1 MKTKM
6 VNIRRK
12 VVAGVLVATCMFST
26 SAMIATPVSAATNNS
41 SQVIETSIESFFG
54 GADMFLCVICESHP
68 VLSVLGGG
76 LLGAFRT
83 YLGTATGKELTNE
96 DVIDEIN
103 NLSDKLDDYHNDEM
117 NKLDEL
123 ILKND
128 LSDFFSKL
136 NSLQANNRFALRE
149 MSAQDLSEIR
159 SERGYENLIKKTAD
173 NNNYVEYFSGLTDY
187 VSGKSGT
194 PVLDRYIELL
204 KKKENDAEKIK
215 AQAESFLKAFYGQ
228 YTVAFL
234 SLMTGSTAKYD
245 LAQKQ
250 YANGKITYAD
260 LQSAKTTA
268 KAEIDEYLDC
278 VKKVVDYNK
287 KAKRTIDNLN
297 SVEVTKDGK
306 SVNFYSLADA
316 WASSI
321 KSSDDVTLKLL
332 KDYETDNLSADINN
346 FATFKNSSFKNG
358 GLMYSGSSHKITL
371 DLNGHKLINTAY
383 SVPAVYVMGSNLE
396 IKDSA
401 SEKGCLGGIDIS
413 GGKVD
418 INNVVVSGGT
428 NTGVILNDKCT
439 VNINDSTIKGYSNSG
454 IKNYSS
460 KLTVNNSVISNNTSG
475 VGGAGGGGI
484 DNESFWEYPV
494 LNNCVITGNRS
505 YQGGGGVYTT
515 SAMTFNNCI
524 IAENNA
530 SCNGGG
536 IRTYYS
542 GGITTPELKLNG
554 CRLYNNNSGINGGG
568 IYGDSMFFLT
578 IYDTAIERNSVSA
591 NGGGIYAQKGNTSSC
606 DPVVGGT
613 VTIRY
618 NVANKRENNV
628 FLQDGT
634 FSKCILKVLSDKRL
648 DSSSR
653 IGVTSNTKDKSLD
666 VVKFSNESVYNNA
679 QNVFSYDNGG
689 YRINRYHSWFSNT
702 YWAEIK
708 KA

>member
-1 MKTKM
+1 M

-26 SAMIATPVSAATNNS
+26 SAMIATPVSAATNDS

-83 YLGTATGKELTNE
+83 YLGTATGKEITNE
-96 DVIDEIN
+96 EVIDEIK
-103 NLSDKLDDYHNDEM
+103 NLSDKLDDYHNEEM

-149 MSAQDLSEIR
+149 MTAQNLNEIR

-215 AQAESFLKAFYGQ
+215 AQAESFLEAFYGQ

-260 LQSAKTTA
+260 LQSAKITA

-278 VKKVVDYNK
+278 VKKVADYNK

-418 INNVVVSGGT
+418 INNVVISGGT

-484 DNESFWEYPV
+484 DNESFWDYPV
-494 LNNCVITGNRS
+494 LNNCVITGNKS

-515 SAMTFNNCI
+515 SAMTFNNCT

-530 SCNGGG
+530 SSNGGG
-536 IRTYYS
+536 IRTYYY

-578 IYDTAIERNSVSA
+578 IYDTAIERNSA
-591 NGGGIYAQKGNTSSC
+591 KLNGGGIYAQKGKTSSC

-618 NVANKRENNV
+618 NVANNRENNV
-628 FLQDGT
+628 FLEDGT

-666 VVKFSNESVYNNA
+666 VVKFSNESVYNNT

-689 YRINRYHSWFSNT
+689 YRINRYRSWFTNT

-708 KA
+708 RA